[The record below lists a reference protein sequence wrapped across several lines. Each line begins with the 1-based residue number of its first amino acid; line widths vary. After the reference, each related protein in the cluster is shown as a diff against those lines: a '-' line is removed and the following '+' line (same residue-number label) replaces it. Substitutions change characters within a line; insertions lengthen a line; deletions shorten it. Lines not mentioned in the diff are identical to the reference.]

1 MVSTRGCLQW
11 ESQRLGGVLKACRK
25 ASGRLLLASVAL
37 PSVVNAQ
44 SIVGGLAIK
53 QGPNPSV
60 PLAAVLS
67 LTTDQPTKVF
77 VTAKSGD
84 RTWEFEFP
92 RDQELQRE
100 LPIIGLPGGR
110 TYDITVSVEA
120 PGGKRANAAAP
131 LSYRT
136 PPLPKVGLTWP
147 LIKPEIADG
156 AKLEPGYR
164 FVSIRRRPVGRPAWL
179 TRKQQEFARGWGL
192 IAALD
197 QKGEVAWYYISDRR
211 VAGIKPLANGN
222 LLFNTEDQR
231 TIEMD
236 LLGNLKTQWYAE
248 YRPQGPTADAVPIK
262 GIQSLHH
269 EPSPTPW
276 GTFISMAA
284 IGRKIDNYLTSVTDP
299 NAPRAP
305 AIVMGDRIVEFDRQ
319 GNVLWDWNAFDYLD
333 PFRVHYHL
341 LQPYWPTRGFKDHL
355 DWSHGNGVDFDI
367 KSDTVVISL
376 KHMDSVFG
384 IDRKTKKIK
393 WILGE
398 PTGWS
403 PELAKKVLRQV
414 GLLRYPYSPHH
425 PSITPEGT
433 LVYYDN
439 GLLQARP
446 FTGKPI
452 VPFSKSF
459 SRAVEVKIDEKAMT
473 ATEVWTS
480 DTGQTPDSCT
490 NWAMGDAK
498 SLPETGNMFVVRAF
512 CPPIRA
518 DLQDED
524 EFDASRRFVDDVVY
538 GARIEEYSRTRPA
551 RLLSRIRIE
560 DPNEVMQWQVYG
572 GFHKPTFYWTTPT
585 KSTR

>member
-1 MVSTRGCLQW
+1 MGSLKGSLQQRSACLVGAL
-11 ESQRLGGVLKACRK
+11 RACRK
-25 ASGRLLLASVAL
+25 APGRLLLASIGL
-37 PSVVNAQ
+37 PTMASAQ
-44 SIVGGLAIK
+44 TFLGEPLIK
-53 QGPNPSV
+53 KSSNPSV

-67 LTTDQPTKVF
+67 LATDRPTKVL
-77 VTAKSGD
+77 VTARSGD
-84 RTWEFEFP
+84 RKWDFEFP
-92 RDQELQRE
+92 RDQVLKRE
-100 LPIIGLPGGR
+100 LPIIGLPAGR
-110 TYDITVSVEA
+110 TYEIAVAIEGSN
-120 PGGKRANAAAP
+120 GKRTNSASP
-131 LSYRT
+131 LNYQT
-136 PPLPKVGLTWP
+136 PPLPEIGLAWP

-164 FVSIRRRPVGRPAWL
+164 FVSIRRRPIGRPAWL

-192 IAALD
+192 IAAFD
-197 QKGEVAWYYISDRR
+197 QRGEVVWYYISDRR

-231 TIEMD
+231 TVEMD
-236 LLGNLKTQWYAE
+236 LLGNRKTQWYAE
-248 YRPQGPTADAVPIK
+248 NRPQGPDPDAVPIK

-299 NAPRAP
+299 NALRAP

-319 GNVLWDWNAFDYLD
+319 GNVLWDWNTFDYLD

-355 DWSHGNGVDFDI
+355 DWSHGNGVDFDT
-367 KSDTVVISL
+367 KSDTVIISL
-376 KHMDSVFG
+376 KHMDAIFG
-384 IDRKTKKIK
+384 IDRKTKQIK

-403 PELAKKVLRQV
+403 PELMKRVLKPV

-446 FTGKPI
+446 FTGRPI

-480 DTGQTPDSCT
+480 DTEQTSDSCT

-498 SLPETGNMFVVRAF
+498 RLPETGNMFVVRAF
-512 CPPIRA
+512 CPPIRS

-538 GARIEEYSRTRPA
+538 GARIEEYSRSRPA

-560 DPNEVMQWQVYG
+560 DPNEVMQWQAYG
-572 GFHKPTFYWTTPT
+572 GFHMPTFYWVTLS
-585 KSTR
+585 KSAR